1 MTFDALPVWLFFVGT
16 ILFVMFST
24 EVGYRLGHRSRRRS
38 AEEKESPVSAI
49 AGSILGLSAF
59 MLAFTFG
66 IVANRY
72 DARKALVRE
81 EANSIGTTYLRTDFI
96 PEPAR
101 TETRQVLRDYVD
113 KRLAFVQT
121 LHTGRMTEAEI
132 ANALANAGKIQG
144 RLWAMAVVNA
154 RKDMDSDVA
163 ALYIDSL
170 NGMIDLHATRVAVGL
185 QARIPGGIW
194 IALLSLT
201 FLGMVAIGYQMAIAG
216 SKRSLAQSILAI
228 SFSMVI
234 TLIASLDRP
243 ESGYVTV
250 SQQPMISLRDFMAAG
265 SDQDG
270 KQQP

>member
-1 MTFDALPVWLFFVGT
+1 MTFDAVPIWLFFVGM
-16 ILFVMFST
+16 ILIVMFST

-38 AEEKESPVSAI
+38 EDEKESPVSAI

-72 DARKALVRE
+72 DARKGLVRD
-81 EANSIGTTYLRTDFI
+81 EANSIGTTYLRSDFMS
-96 PEPAR
+96 EPDR
-101 TETRQVLRDYVD
+101 TETRKLLRDYVND
-113 KRLAFVQT
+113 RLAFVET
-121 LHTGRMTEAEI
+121 IHTGRMTEAEI
-132 ANALANAGKIQG
+132 ANALASAGKIHS
-144 RLWAMAVVNA
+144 RLWAMAVANG

-170 NGMIDLHATRVAVGL
+170 NGMIDLHATRVAVAL
-185 QARIPGGIW
+185 QARIPDGIW

-201 FLGMVAIGYQMAIAG
+201 FFGMVAVGYQMAIAG

-250 SQQPMISLRDFMAAG
+250 SQQPMIALRDFISGDADK
-265 SDQDG
+265 S
-270 KQQP
+270 QQP